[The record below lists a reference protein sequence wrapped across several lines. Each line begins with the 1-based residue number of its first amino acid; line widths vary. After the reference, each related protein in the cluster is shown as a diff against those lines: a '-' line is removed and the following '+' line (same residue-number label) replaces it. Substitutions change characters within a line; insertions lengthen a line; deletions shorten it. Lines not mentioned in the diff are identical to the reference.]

1 MCVKTKL
8 RIQIDHFRYLLDRVL
23 IKDEH
28 ILLSQKIKEKDKK
41 KIYIWKILC
50 SVKNV
55 SCVYLRKEKEERGRK
70 EKKERG
76 Q

>member
-1 MCVKTKL
+1 MCIKTKL
-8 RIQIDHFRYLLDRVL
+8 SIQIDHFRYLLDRILV
-23 IKDEH
+23 KDEH
-28 ILLSQKIKEKDKK
+28 ILLSQKIKEKEKK
-41 KIYIWKILC
+41 KIIFKKSLC